1 MNTTAKVPGW
11 GLKPTEN
18 SVANLKEKKALTSP
32 EERESTLWVGLK
44 EVCRYQGRII
54 YQESNTQNNT

>member
-11 GLKPTEN
+11 GLKPIRN
-18 SVANLKEKKALTSP
+18 SAANLEEKKALTSP
-32 EERESTLWVGLK
+32 KESESNLWVGLK

>member
-11 GLKPTEN
+11 GLKPPEN

-32 EERESTLWVGLK
+32 EEREGTLWVGLK

-54 YQESNTQNNT
+54 YQENNT